1 MKTFFEY
8 VMTVPLPRARS
19 SVAALSKSARGA
31 CAASR
36 RAASRVIGWT
46 VVCICEPAGV
56 RKEFNTQLTECTEN
70 AERRSLAEE
79 VFCGGADDARGG
91 FECGLVTIAANEDN
105 GKTCGLAHEEA
116 GGGGEFIG
124 DGKNGGGE
132 RLAVAIA
139 RAAQIMEDGNAG
151 RADGYVCQPKAPG
164 TAEGVADD
172 DGNALAGS
180 FAERDS
186 EIFCR
191 LVGIPR
197 EQGHGVVARN
207 VRMIHARVG
216 TDVAV
221 ACFGNQYRI
230 AADETPRFIQDYFHE
245 PRIPFLP
252 FGDGL
257 SLGRRLDRGQP
268 DHRAFGLRNN
278 LLRDDENV
286 AVFELQARFAGGIC
300 YLPGE
305 IVATVDLRQSGQAKQ
320 AHIRIGSRGLL
331 RRRAG
336 YGTLGHE
343 RGIEILRD
351 TAKAFIC
358 KTKTPTL
365 QNRGWGTPRPFNC
378 EKQEARK
385 TKRAL
390 AEKQTPVRDSTRS

>member
-8 VMTVPLPRARS
+8 VMTVPLPRART

-36 RAASRVIGWT
+36 RAASSVMGWS
-46 VVCICEPAGV
+46 VVCICEPAEV
-56 RKEFNTQLTECTEN
+56 RNEFNTEATECTEN

-79 VFCGGADDARGG
+79 VFGGGADDASGG
-91 FECGLVTIAANEDN
+91 LGCGLVTIAANEDN
-105 GKTCGLAHEEA
+105 GKTCGLAHKEA

-124 DGKNGGGE
+124 NGEDGSRE

-139 RAAQIMEDGNAG
+139 CAAQIMQDGDAG
-151 RADGYVCQPKAPG
+151 RADGNIGQAEAPG
-164 TAEGVADD
+164 AAEGVADD
-172 DGNALAGS
+172 YGDAFAGS
-180 FAERDS
+180 FVERGS
-186 EIFCR
+186 ETFRR
-191 LVGIPR
+191 LVGIPG

-216 TDVAV
+216 TDVAM

-278 LLRDDENV
+278 LLRDDEDV
-286 AVFELQARFAGGIC
+286 AVFELHARFAGGIC

-351 TAKAFIC
+351 T
-358 KTKTPTL
+358 
-365 QNRGWGTPRPFNC
+365 
-378 EKQEARK
+378 
-385 TKRAL
+385 
-390 AEKQTPVRDSTRS
+390 